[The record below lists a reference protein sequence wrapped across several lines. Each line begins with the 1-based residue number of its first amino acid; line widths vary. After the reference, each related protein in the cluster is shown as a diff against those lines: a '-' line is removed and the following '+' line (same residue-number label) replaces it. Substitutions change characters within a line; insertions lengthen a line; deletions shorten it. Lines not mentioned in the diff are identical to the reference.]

1 LINRLVFENLKH
13 RPIRTLL
20 TISAIGLQVTM
31 ILTLVGLSQGT
42 IENTASRAKGVGADI
57 LIRPPKS
64 SAIGLSSAPLS
75 EKMLDFVAKQ
85 PHVATVTGTVV
96 HSTAMF
102 ESVQGIDLNSFNR
115 MSGGFEY
122 VEGGPFTGPDQVLV
136 DQPYAEQH
144 NWHAGTKIELLN
156 TAMTVAGVVKPGK
169 LSRVFM
175 PLRELQRLTSNSEK
189 LSVIYVKVDDP
200 KNTDSV
206 LNALKNT
213 LKGYDIYTMEY
224 YLSLIS
230 ANSIPLLKSF
240 TNVVIGLSVA
250 FGFLVVFL
258 AMYTAVLER
267 TREVGILKALG
278 ASPLFILRV
287 MLRETVMIAIVGS
300 ILGVLLT
307 YGTRFVIM
315 RGVGATLTQ
324 KIVPEWWPIA
334 AGIAIVGA
342 MLGATYPALKAARQ
356 DAIEALTYE

>member
-1 LINRLVFENLKH
+1 
-13 RPIRTLL
+13 
-20 TISAIGLQVTM
+20 M

-42 IENTASRAKGVGADI
+42 IESTAARAKGIGADV

-64 SAIGLSSAPLS
+64 SAIGMSSAPLP
-75 EKMLDFVAKQ
+75 EKLLEFVAKQ
-85 PHVATVTGTVV
+85 PHVAAVTGTVV
-96 HSTAMF
+96 HSTALF
-102 ESVQGIDLNSFNR
+102 ESVQGIDLPSFNK

-136 DQPYAEQH
+136 DEPYAQQH
-144 NWHAGTKIELLN
+144 NWHAGSKIDMLN
-156 TAMTVAGVVKPGK
+156 TPMTVAGVVKPGK

-175 PLRELQRLTSNSEK
+175 PLPEVQRLTSNTGK
-189 LSVIYVKVDDP
+189 LSVIYVKVDNP
-200 KNTDSV
+200 KNVDAV
-206 LNALKNT
+206 LNHLKD
-213 LKGYDIYTMEY
+213 LFKGGYDIYTMEY

-230 ANSIPLLKSF
+230 TSSIPLLKSF

-278 ASPLFILRV
+278 ASPLFVLRI
-287 MLRETVMIAIVGS
+287 MLRETIIIAIIGS
-300 ILGVLLT
+300 LLGILLT
-307 YGTRFVIM
+307 YGTRFFIM
-315 RGVGATLTQ
+315 RGVGASLTQ
-324 KIVPEWWPIA
+324 NIVYDWWPIA

-356 DAIEALTYE
+356 DAIEALSYE

>member
-1 LINRLVFENLKH
+1 
-13 RPIRTLL
+13 
-20 TISAIGLQVTM
+20 M

-42 IENTASRAKGVGADI
+42 IEGTAERAKGVGADI

-64 SAIGLSSAPLS
+64 SAIGLSSAPLP
-75 EKMLDFVAKQ
+75 ERMLDFVAKQ
-85 PHVATVTGTVV
+85 PHVAAVAGTVA

-102 ESVQGIDLNSFNR
+102 ESVQGIDLDSFNR
-115 MSGGFEY
+115 ISGGFEY
-122 VEGGPFTGPDQVLV
+122 VEGGPFKGAEEVIV

-144 NWHAGTKIELLN
+144 NWHAGSKIDLLN
-156 TAMTVAGVVKPGK
+156 TPMTVAGVVKPGK

-175 PLRELQRLTSNSEK
+175 PIKELQRLTSNTDK

-200 KNTDSV
+200 KNVNAV
-206 LNALKNT
+206 LNHLRET
-213 LKGYDIYTMEY
+213 LKGYDIFTMEY

-230 ANSIPLLKSF
+230 TNSIPLLKSF

-278 ASPLFILRV
+278 ASPFFILRII
-287 MLRETVMIAIVGS
+287 LRETFMIAIAGC
-300 ILGVLLT
+300 ILGILLT

-315 RGVGATLTQ
+315 RGVGASLTQ

-334 AGIAIVGA
+334 GVIAIVGA
-342 MLGATYPALKAARQ
+342 ILGATYPALKAARQ
-356 DAIEALTYE
+356 DAIEALSYE